1 MDNLVFEESVNTEV
15 EQSEFIEKKW
25 VYVND
30 NNSQNY
36 SSQVVIDSTPLANA
50 GGYVNWSEGYIL
62 MPLVAHLTGT
72 ADAVGVDTTPFSKNS
87 ISNSVAMKNGYW
99 QILNSMSIEFNNQT
113 IVQQTPFLNVFRSF
127 KAHTTLSQDDLV
139 NHGVDIGYAF
149 DSADSWE
156 FNTDGGVNN
165 SKSVAP
171 SADLGAGFWDVAKVN
186 EGLKERLQNVSIC
199 SDSAKGKSNVMTN
212 AVRSSQYQTHLAD
225 FSTVAGE
232 EAVKASVDASWHIY
246 AKLRLK
252 DLSEYFEKCP
262 MLKGSTMRFLIN
274 TNQVQVDFKL
284 SATGVVSQTAADLT
298 VSVLG
303 GNTCPLQVG
312 FDAIATGTTTG
323 GKLPL
328 NAAATYK
335 LTLDIVK
342 SRQNAAKTAALTSV
356 RLYAPVY
363 RFNPMAEQR
372 YLSLS
377 PTKLIE
383 YNDIFQY
390 QFNGIGAG
398 QPFNFLVSNGI
409 ANIKSVLV
417 VPYVSSA
424 TTGVGNG
431 TAGRKG
437 LLSPLSTAGATPDPV
452 CLSNFNI
459 LLSGVNLFLNNEDYD
474 FEAFAHQL
482 QSANQLNGNLTTGL
496 TSGLIGRQEFQELY
510 RYYYGNCSR
519 SLPSEEGVSKSVQ
532 IVGKNTSAKTI
543 DLMVFVEFK
552 RSMTIDISTG
562 ARIE

>member
-62 MPLVAHLTGT
+62 MPLVAELTSDSAFGSS
-72 ADAVGVDTTPFSKNS
+72 DANIKTLLDKKQLSL
-87 ISNSVAMKNGYW
+87 KNGFW
-99 QILNSMSIEFNNQT
+99 NIINSMSIEFNNQT

-127 KAHTTLSQDDLV
+127 KAHTSFSQDDLV
-139 NHGVDIGYAF
+139 NHADELGYAL
-149 DSADSWE
+149 DEAVSWE
-156 FNTDGGVNN
+156 WSATQGVINN
-165 SKSVAP
+165 SIHRE
-171 SADLGAGFWDVAKVN
+171 ADEKQWDGKGNTGFRRRAGFVN
-186 EGLKERLQNVSIC
+186 VNDASRGKENV
-199 SDSAKGKSNVMTN
+199 VTN
-212 AVRSSQYQTHLAD
+212 ATRSSLYQSHRAT
-225 FSTVAGE
+225 SGE
-232 EAVKASVDASWHIY
+232 TTASRSAVWHIY

-252 DLSEYFEKCP
+252 DLAEYFEKCP

-274 TNQVQVDFKL
+274 TNQSQVNF
-284 SATGVVSQTAADLT
+284 SIATNILTISQ

-312 FDAIATGTTTG
+312 YGADAE
-323 GKLPL
+323 GKEELPDG
-328 NAAATYK
+328 NYV

-342 SRQNAAKTAALTSV
+342 SRQASSSQTALTSV

-377 PTKLIE
+377 PTKKVE

-390 QFNGIGAG
+390 QFNNVGAG
-398 QPFNFLVSNGI
+398 DPFNFLVSNGI
-409 ANIKSVLV
+409 ANIQSVLV
-417 VPYVSSA
+417 VPYLSA
-424 TTGVGNG
+424 SGNG
-431 TAGRKG
+431 TDARKG
-437 LLSPLSTAGATPDPV
+437 ILSPLSSAGATPDPV
-452 CLSNFNI
+452 PLANFNI

-496 TSGLIGRQEFQELY
+496 TSGLIGRKEFDHLY

-532 IVGKNTSAKTI
+532 IVGKNMAAKAI

-552 RSMTIDISTG
+552 RTMTIDISTG

>member
-72 ADAVGVDTTPFSKNS
+72 ATAVGVATYTKSS

-156 FNTDGGVNN
+156 FNTAGGVNN

-171 SADLGAGFWDVAKVN
+171 SEDLGIGFWDSSKVN
-186 EGLKERLQNVSIC
+186 EGLKERLQNVSVC
-199 SDSAKGKSNVMTN
+199 SDNSSKGKSNVMTN
-212 AVRSSQYQTHLAD
+212 AVRSSQYQTHFND

-232 EAVKASVDASWHIY
+232 EAVKATVDASWHIY

-274 TNQVQVDFKL
+274 TNQVQVDFSL
-284 SATGVVSQTAADLT
+284 SALGVPTQDTTMS

-312 FDAIATGTTTG
+312 FGAVADGTTVG
-323 GKLPL
+323 GKVPTSV
-328 NAAATYK
+328 AATYK

-342 SRQNAAKTAALTSV
+342 SRQDATKTTALTSV

-390 QFNGIGAG
+390 QFNTIGAG

-417 VPYVSSA
+417 VPFLTSD
-424 TTGVGNG
+424 TTGAGNG

>member
-1 MDNLVFEESVNTEV
+1 MYMDNLVFEESVNTEV

-36 SSQVVIDSTPLANA
+36 SSQIVLDSTPLANA

-62 MPLVAHLTGT
+62 MPLVAHLTG
-72 ADAVGVDTTPFSKNS
+72 SS
-87 ISNSVAMKNGYW
+87 IATSVMSQSNVKASWALKCGYW
-99 QILNSMSIEFNNQT
+99 QMLNSMSIEFNNQT

-127 KAHTTLSQDDLV
+127 KAITSMSADDVV
-139 NHGVDIGYAF
+139 NHGDEIGF
-149 DSADSWE
+149 QPDSAVSWDWDAAE
-156 FNTDGGVNN
+156 GVRNN
-165 SKSVAP
+165 AIYAP
-171 SADLGAGFWDVAKVN
+171 RTPTGATTTSDEHAIN
-186 EGLKERLQNVSIC
+186 EGLLKR
-199 SDSAKGKSNVMTN
+199 AKFLSTGG
-212 AVRSSQYQTHLAD
+212 
-225 FSTVAGE
+225 TVASTRLKETVVSNADRSTLYQSHLRDFTSTWTTGTDGVLN
-232 EAVKASVDASWHIY
+232 ARWDVY

-252 DLSEYFEKCP
+252 DLAEYFEKCP

-274 TNQVQVDFKL
+274 TNQVSVSF
-284 SATGVVSQTAADLT
+284 SVAGGAGVPTYATP
-298 VSVLG
+298 SVLG
-303 GNTCPLQVG
+303 GNTCPLHLGFRAAEDTVTVG
-312 FDAIATGTTTG
+312 GAV
-323 GKLPL
+323 L
-328 NAAATYK
+328 NNGNYVFS
-335 LTLDIVK
+335 LDIVK
-342 SRQNAAKTAALTSV
+342 SRQDASKQSALTSC

-377 PTKLIE
+377 PTKKVE

-390 QFNGIGAG
+390 QFTSIGAG
-398 QPFNFLVSNGI
+398 DTFNFLVSNGI
-409 ANIKSVLV
+409 ANIQSVLV
-417 VPYVSSA
+417 VPFISA
-424 TTGVGNG
+424 SANGTGVK
-431 TAGRKG
+431 KG
-437 LLSPLSTAGATPDPV
+437 VLSPSSSAGATPDPIP
-452 CLSNFNI
+452 LTNFNI

-474 FEAFAHQL
+474 FEAFTHQL

-519 SLPSEEGVSKSVQ
+519 SLPSEEGISKSVQ
-532 IVGKNTSAKTI
+532 IVGKNSSAKSV

>member
-62 MPLVAHLTGT
+62 MPLVAHLTGV
-72 ADAVGVDTTPFSKNS
+72 ADAVGAATYTKES

-99 QILNSMSIEFNNQT
+99 QMLNSMSIEFNNQT

-139 NHGVDIGYAF
+139 NHGNDIGYAF

-156 FNTDGGVNN
+156 WNAVGGVNN

-171 SADLGAGFWDVAKVN
+171 HTDVGAGFWDVSKIN
-186 EGLKERLQNVSIC
+186 EGLKQRLHNVSVC
-199 SDSAKGKSNVMTN
+199 SDSVRGKSNVITN
-212 AVRSSQYQTHLAD
+212 ATRSAQYQTHLNS
-225 FSTVAGE
+225 FSTVAGTADP
-232 EAVKASVDASWHIY
+232 AVAASVDAVWHIY

-284 SATGVVSQTAADLT
+284 SALGVVSPTSADLT

-303 GNTCPLQVG
+303 GNTCPVQLG
-312 FDAIATGTTTG
+312 FDVVATGVTVG
-323 GKLPL
+323 GKVPTSV
-328 NAAATYK
+328 AGTYR

-342 SRQNAAKTAALTSV
+342 SRQDGSKGSALSSV

-377 PTKLIE
+377 PTKKIE

-390 QFNGIGAG
+390 QFNGIGAE

-409 ANIKSVLV
+409 ANIQSVLV
-417 VPYVSSA
+417 VPFISGLI
-424 TTGVGNG
+424 TGEGNG
-431 TAGRKG
+431 TSGRRG
-437 LLSPLSTAGATPDPV
+437 VLSPLSTAGATPDPIT
-452 CLSNFNI
+452 LSNFNI

-474 FEAFAHQL
+474 FEAFSHQL
-482 QSANQLNGNLTTGL
+482 LSANQLNGNLTTGL
-496 TSGLIGRQEFQELY
+496 TSGLIGRKEFQELY
-510 RYYYGNCSR
+510 RYYYGNASR
-519 SLPSEEGVSKSVQ
+519 SLPSEEGISKSVQ

-552 RSMTIDISTG
+552 RSMTIDITTG

>member
-62 MPLVAHLTGT
+62 MPLVAELTSNVAIASSD
-72 ADAVGVDTTPFSKNS
+72 ADVKTLLDKKLF
-87 ISNSVAMKNGYW
+87 AMKNGYW
-99 QILNSMSIEFNNQT
+99 QMLNSMSIEFNNQT

-127 KAHTTLSQDDLV
+127 KAHTSLSQDDLV
-139 NHGVDIGYAF
+139 NHADEIGYGF
-149 DSADSWE
+149 DEAVSWE
-156 FNTDGGVNN
+156 WDAVQGVLNN
-165 SKSVAP
+165 SIIKATENGEKVWDGKGNDGLSRR
-171 SADLGAGFWDVAKVN
+171 AGVINVN
-186 EGLKERLQNVSIC
+186 DSDRGKENVI
-199 SDSAKGKSNVMTN
+199 TN
-212 AVRSSQYQTHLAD
+212 TTRGQLYQSHRKTTGETTTTRS
-225 FSTVAGE
+225 FV
-232 EAVKASVDASWHIY
+232 WNIF

-274 TNQVQVDFKL
+274 TNQVQIDFDVAN
-284 SATGVVSQTAADLT
+284 SGVATPSSI
-298 VSVLG
+298 SVLG
-303 GNTCPLQVG
+303 GNTCPVQLG
-312 FDAIATGTTTG
+312 LGTDLK
-323 GKLPL
+323 GKEVLPDG
-328 NAAATYK
+328 AYVF
-335 LTLDIVK
+335 TLDIVK
-342 SRQNAAKTAALTSV
+342 SRQASGSQSPLTSC

-390 QFNGIGAG
+390 QFNGVGAG

-417 VPYVSSA
+417 VPFLTSA
-424 TTGVGNG
+424 TDGAGNG

-437 LLSPLSTAGATPDPV
+437 VMSPFSSAGATPDPV
-452 CLSNFNI
+452 PLTNFNI

-474 FEAFAHQL
+474 FEAFIHQL

-496 TSGLIGRQEFQELY
+496 TSGLIGRKEFDHLY

>member
-62 MPLVAHLTGT
+62 MPLVAHLTGV
-72 ADAVGVDTTPFSKNS
+72 ADAVGVASYTKAS
-87 ISNSVAMKNGYW
+87 IANSVAMKNGYW
-99 QILNSMSIEFNNQT
+99 QMLNSMSIEFNNQT

-139 NHGVDIGYAF
+139 NHGNDIGYAF

-156 FNTDGGVNN
+156 WDAVGGVNN
-165 SKSVAP
+165 SKSVP
-171 SADLGAGFWDVAKVN
+171 PHSDVGLGFWDISKIN
-186 EGLKERLQNVSIC
+186 EGLKQRFENVSVC
-199 SDSAKGKSNVMTN
+199 SDSVRGKSNVMTN
-212 AVRSSQYQTHLAD
+212 ATRSAQYQTHLNS
-225 FSTVAGE
+225 FSTVTGTA
-232 EAVKASVDASWHIY
+232 AVKTSVDAVWHIY

-284 SATGVVSQTAADLT
+284 SATGVVSQESADLT

-303 GNTCPLQVG
+303 GNTCPVQLG
-312 FDAIATGTTTG
+312 FDVVADGDEVG
-323 GKLPL
+323 GKVPTSV
-328 NAAATYK
+328 AGTYK

-342 SRQNAAKTAALTSV
+342 SRQDGSKGSALSSV

-377 PTKLIE
+377 PTKKIE

-390 QFNGIGAG
+390 QFNGIGAE

-409 ANIKSVLV
+409 ANIQSVLV
-417 VPYVSSA
+417 VPFISGIPASA
-424 TTGVGNG
+424 LGNG
-431 TAGRKG
+431 TAGRRG
-437 LLSPLSTAGATPDPV
+437 VLSPLSTAGATPDPIP
-452 CLSNFNI
+452 LSNFNI

-474 FEAFAHQL
+474 FEAFTHQL
-482 QSANQLNGNLTTGL
+482 LSANQLNGNLTTGL
-496 TSGLIGRQEFQELY
+496 TSGLIGRKEFQELY
-510 RYYYGNCSR
+510 RYYYGNASR
-519 SLPSEEGVSKSVQ
+519 SLPSEDGISKSVQ
-532 IVGKNTSAKTI
+532 IVGKNSSAKTI

-552 RSMTIDISTG
+552 RSMTIDITTG

>member
-1 MDNLVFEESVNTEV
+1 
-15 EQSEFIEKKW
+15 
-25 VYVND
+25 
-30 NNSQNY
+30 
-36 SSQVVIDSTPLANA
+36 
-50 GGYVNWSEGYIL
+50 
-62 MPLVAHLTGT
+62 
-72 ADAVGVDTTPFSKNS
+72 
-87 ISNSVAMKNGYW
+87 
-99 QILNSMSIEFNNQT
+99 
-113 IVQQTPFLNVFRSF
+113 
-127 KAHTTLSQDDLV
+127 
-139 NHGVDIGYAF
+139 
-149 DSADSWE
+149 
-156 FNTDGGVNN
+156 
-165 SKSVAP
+165 
-171 SADLGAGFWDVAKVN
+171 
-186 EGLKERLQNVSIC
+186 
-199 SDSAKGKSNVMTN
+199 MTN
-212 AVRSSQYQTHLAD
+212 AVRSSQYQTHFDD
-225 FSTVAGE
+225 FSTTAGTSGS
-232 EAVKASVDASWHIY
+232 KASVDASWHIY

-284 SATGVVSQTAADLT
+284 GATGIPTQDATMS

-303 GNTCPLQVG
+303 GNTCPLQIG
-312 FDAIATGTTTG
+312 FGAVADGTTTG
-323 GKLPL
+323 GKVPTSV
-328 NAAATYK
+328 AATYK

-342 SRQNAAKTAALTSV
+342 SRQNATKTAALTSV

-417 VPYVSSA
+417 VPYISSD
-424 TTGVGNG
+424 TTTGNG

-532 IVGKNTSAKTI
+532 IVGKNTSAKSV

>member
-62 MPLVAHLTGT
+62 MPLVAHLTGV
-72 ADAVGVDTTPFSKNS
+72 ADAVGVASYTKAS
-87 ISNSVAMKNGYW
+87 IANSVAMKNGYW
-99 QILNSMSIEFNNQT
+99 QMLNSMSIEFNNQT

-139 NHGVDIGYAF
+139 NHGNDIGYAF

-156 FNTDGGVNN
+156 WDAVGGVNN
-165 SKSVAP
+165 SKSVP
-171 SADLGAGFWDVAKVN
+171 PHSDVGLGFWDISKIN
-186 EGLKERLQNVSIC
+186 EGLKQRFENVSVC
-199 SDSAKGKSNVMTN
+199 SDSVRGKSNVMTN
-212 AVRSSQYQTHLAD
+212 ATRSAQYQTHLNS
-225 FSTVAGE
+225 FSTVTGTA
-232 EAVKASVDASWHIY
+232 AVKTSVDAVWHIY

-274 TNQVQVDFKL
+274 TNQVQVDYKVNAL
-284 SATGVVSQTAADLT
+284 GVVAGVADGTAPT
-298 VSVLG
+298 ISVLG
-303 GNTCPLQVG
+303 GNTCPLQLAVREVAAAT
-312 FDAIATGTTTG
+312 AIG
-323 GKLPL
+323 GKTYGI
-328 NAAATYK
+328 AGTYK

-342 SRQNAAKTAALTSV
+342 SRQDGSKGSALSSV

-377 PTKLIE
+377 PTKKIE

-390 QFNGIGAG
+390 QFNGIGAE

-409 ANIKSVLV
+409 ANIQSVLV
-417 VPYVSSA
+417 VPFISGIPASA
-424 TTGVGNG
+424 LGNG
-431 TAGRKG
+431 TAGRRG
-437 LLSPLSTAGATPDPV
+437 VLSPLSTAGATPDPIP
-452 CLSNFNI
+452 LSNFNI

-474 FEAFAHQL
+474 FEAFTHQL
-482 QSANQLNGNLTTGL
+482 LSANQLNGNLTTGL
-496 TSGLIGRQEFQELY
+496 TSGLIGRKEFQELY
-510 RYYYGNCSR
+510 RYYYGNASR
-519 SLPSEEGVSKSVQ
+519 SLPSEDGISKSVQ
-532 IVGKNTSAKTI
+532 IVGKNSSAKTI

-552 RSMTIDISTG
+552 RSMTIDITTG

>member
-72 ADAVGVDTTPFSKNS
+72 ADAVGVNTTPFSKNS
-87 ISNSVAMKNGYW
+87 VSNSVAMKNGYW

-149 DSADSWE
+149 DSADSWN
-156 FNTDGGVNN
+156 FDALGGVNN

-171 SADLGAGFWDVAKVN
+171 NADLGAGFWDASKVN
-186 EGLKERLQNVSIC
+186 KGLKERLQNVSIC
-199 SDSAKGKSNVMTN
+199 SDNKNKSSVMTN
-212 AVRSSQYQTHLAD
+212 AVRSSQYQTHFAD
-225 FSTVAGE
+225 YSAVVGAA
-232 EAVKASVDASWHIY
+232 AVKATVDASWHIY

-284 SATGVVSQTAADLT
+284 GATGIVSQTAADLT

-312 FDAIATGTTTG
+312 FGAVATATTTG
-323 GKLPL
+323 GKVPL
-328 NAAATYK
+328 NAAGTYK

-390 QFNGIGAG
+390 QFNTIGAG

-417 VPYVSSA
+417 VPFVSSD

-431 TAGRKG
+431 TGGRKG

>member
-62 MPLVAHLTGT
+62 MPLVAELTSSQVMGG
-72 ADAVGVDTTPFSKNS
+72 DAATVKLALDNNCWAV
-87 ISNSVAMKNGYW
+87 KNGYW
-99 QILNSMSIEFNNQT
+99 NIINSMSIEFNNQT

-127 KAHTTLSQDDLV
+127 KAHTTFSQDDLV
-139 NHGVDIGYAF
+139 NHGDDLGYAL
-149 DSADSWE
+149 DSAETWE
-156 FNTDGGVNN
+156 WSSTQGILNHATRGSASTKDDWEGDVNSGLVSRARHINVNN
-165 SKSVAP
+165 NTQGKENVVAH
-171 SADLGAGFWDVAKVN
+171 A
-186 EGLKERLQNVSIC
+186 
-199 SDSAKGKSNVMTN
+199 T
-212 AVRSSQYQTHLAD
+212 RSSQYQTHRRSPETIAAN
-225 FSTVAGE
+225 TQ
-232 EAVKASVDASWHIY
+232 SVVWDIY

-252 DLSEYFEKCP
+252 DLAEYFEKCP

-274 TNQVQVDFKL
+274 TNQTQINFNVAN
-284 SATGVVSQTAADLT
+284 SGVVTPSA

-303 GNTCPLQVG
+303 GNTCPVQLG
-312 FDAIATGTTTG
+312 FGAGDTKSVLADGA
-323 GKLPL
+323 
-328 NAAATYK
+328 YVFS
-335 LTLDIVK
+335 LDIVK
-342 SRQNAAKTAALTSV
+342 SRQSTSQSALTSC

-377 PTKLIE
+377 PTKKVE

-390 QFNGIGAG
+390 QFTNVAAG
-398 QPFNFLVSNGI
+398 DSFNFLVSNGI
-409 ANIKSVLV
+409 ANIQSVLV
-417 VPYVSSA
+417 VPFLTASA
-424 TTGVGNG
+424 NVV
-431 TAGRKG
+431 RKG
-437 LLSPLSTAGATPDPV
+437 VLSPLGSAGATPDPIP
-452 CLSNFNI
+452 LSNFNI

-482 QSANQLNGNLTTGL
+482 QSSNQLNGNLTTGL
-496 TSGLIGRQEFQELY
+496 TSGLIGRKEFESLY

-532 IVGKNTSAKTI
+532 IVGKNMAAKAI

>member
-62 MPLVAHLTGT
+62 MPLVAELTSSQDMG
-72 ADAVGVDTTPFSKNS
+72 ANVAAVELALDN
-87 ISNSVAMKNGYW
+87 NCWAMKNGYW
-99 QILNSMSIEFNNQT
+99 QMLNSMSIEFNNQT

-127 KAHTTLSQDDLV
+127 KAHTSFSQDDLV
-139 NHGVDIGYAF
+139 NHGDEIGYAF
-149 DSADSWE
+149 DSAKTWE
-156 FNTDGGVNN
+156 FDAAQGVVNN
-165 SKSVAP
+165 SLRT
-171 SADLGAGFWDVAKVN
+171 SATATDINWESGVN
-186 EGLKERLQNVSIC
+186 EGLKSRSQIINVYNGE
-199 SDSAKGKSNVMTN
+199 KNKV
-212 AVRSSQYQTHLAD
+212 AVVSHLARGTQYQTHRQSPETLLVG
-225 FSTVAGE
+225 TR
-232 EAVKASVDASWHIY
+232 SVVWHIY

-274 TNQVQVDFKL
+274 TNQVQVNFAV
-284 SATGVVSQTAADLT
+284 ATGVVTPST

-303 GNTCPLQVG
+303 GNTCPVQLG
-312 FDAIATGTTTG
+312 FGAGDEKSVLADGA
-323 GKLPL
+323 
-328 NAAATYK
+328 YVF
-335 LTLDIVK
+335 TLDIVK
-342 SRQNAAKTAALTSV
+342 SRQASGSQSGLTSC

-377 PTKLIE
+377 PTKKIE
-383 YNDIFQY
+383 YNDVFQY
-390 QFNGIGAG
+390 QFNGIQAG

-409 ANIKSVLV
+409 ANIQSVLV
-417 VPYVSSA
+417 VPFLSGL
-424 TTGVGNG
+424 TTDDGNG
-431 TAGRKG
+431 TAGRRG
-437 LLSPLSTAGATPDPV
+437 VLSPFSSAGATPDPV
-452 CLSNFNI
+452 PLSNFNI

-482 QSANQLNGNLTTGL
+482 LSANQLNGNLTTGL
-496 TSGLIGRQEFQELY
+496 TSGLIGRKEFNHLY
-510 RYYYGNCSR
+510 RYYYGNASR
-519 SLPSEEGVSKSVQ
+519 SLPSEEGISKSVQ

-552 RSMTIDISTG
+552 RSMTIDITTG

>member
-62 MPLVAHLTGT
+62 MPLVAHLTGV
-72 ADAVGVDTTPFSKNS
+72 ADAVGVASYTKAG
-87 ISNSVAMKNGYW
+87 IANSVAMKNGYW
-99 QILNSMSIEFNNQT
+99 QMLNSMSIEFNNQT

-139 NHGVDIGYAF
+139 NHGNDIGYAF

-156 FNTDGGVNN
+156 WNDVGGVNN
-165 SKSVAP
+165 SKSVP
-171 SADLGAGFWDVAKVN
+171 PHTDVGAGFWDVSKIN
-186 EGLKERLQNVSIC
+186 EGLKQRFDNVSVC
-199 SDSAKGKSNVMTN
+199 SDSVRGKSNVITN
-212 AVRSSQYQTHLAD
+212 ATRSAQYQTHLNS
-225 FSTVAGE
+225 FSTVAGT
-232 EAVKASVDASWHIY
+232 ANVIASVDAVWHIY

-284 SATGVVSQTAADLT
+284 SATGVVSQTSADLT

-303 GNTCPLQVG
+303 GNTCPVQLG
-312 FDAIATGTTTG
+312 FDVVADELGVG
-323 GKLPL
+323 GKVPTSV
-328 NAAATYK
+328 AGTYR
-335 LTLDIVK
+335 LTLDIAK
-342 SRQNAAKTAALTSV
+342 SRQDGSKGSALSSV

-377 PTKLIE
+377 PTKKIE

-390 QFNGIGAG
+390 QFNGIGAEH
-398 QPFNFLVSNGI
+398 
-409 ANIKSVLV
+409 
-417 VPYVSSA
+417 
-424 TTGVGNG
+424 
-431 TAGRKG
+431 
-437 LLSPLSTAGATPDPV
+437 LLT
-452 CLSNFNI
+452 F
-459 LLSGVNLFLNNEDYD
+459 
-474 FEAFAHQL
+474 
-482 QSANQLNGNLTTGL
+482 
-496 TSGLIGRQEFQELY
+496 
-510 RYYYGNCSR
+510 
-519 SLPSEEGVSKSVQ
+519 
-532 IVGKNTSAKTI
+532 
-543 DLMVFVEFK
+543 
-552 RSMTIDISTG
+552 
-562 ARIE
+562 